1 MSTEVIATFENGV
14 FKPETP
20 VECVDHSRV
29 RLTVEPIKAE
39 LTHED
44 RQAAWERFKQNIQQ
58 FPVHSQ
64 GERFTRD
71 ELHDRD

>member
-44 RQAAWERFKQNIQQ
+44 RQAAWERSKQNIQQ